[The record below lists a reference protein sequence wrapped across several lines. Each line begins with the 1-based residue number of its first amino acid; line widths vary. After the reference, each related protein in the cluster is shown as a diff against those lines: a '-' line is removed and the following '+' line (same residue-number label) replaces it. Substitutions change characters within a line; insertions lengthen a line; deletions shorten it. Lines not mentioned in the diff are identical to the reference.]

1 MMNSTSY
8 TDKLPNKLNNMLKS
22 FTGSECIMVRK
33 QKHKISKNNLQ
44 GQCHVNVQNFVT
56 KDGGIS
62 VSGWLLNRIPSLIT
76 MGIYVWS
83 FHSVWQSPDNK
94 LIDVTEDENYIG
106 RDKSIFIPDLN
117 RTPDLKNGT
126 SYNNFMTFTDCS
138 IAGYYGSS
146 IGKDIEVNEP
156 YWCNNTMT
164 MLLDVNE
171 HSGTY
176 RYLNAIYPDNLK
188 KFKDELECEIVNGRP
203 IPRPGSKYEEIGAFP
218 ATVFFDYS
226 LSCK

>member
-1 MMNSTSY
+1 MTNSTSY
-8 TDKLPNKLNNMLKS
+8 TDKLPHAMNNMLKS

-33 QKHKISKNNLQ
+33 QKNKPSNNNTQ
-44 GQCHVNVQNFVT
+44 GQCHLNVKNCIT

-106 RDKSIFIPDLN
+106 RDKSIFIPDIH

-126 SYNNFMTFTDCS
+126 SYNNFMTFTDRN
-138 IAGYYGSS
+138 IAKYYGSS
-146 IGKDIEVNEP
+146 IGKNIEINEL
-156 YWCNNTMT
+156 YWCDNTMT
-164 MLLDVNE
+164 MLLNLNE

-176 RYLNAIYPDNLK
+176 HYLNAIYPDNLK

-226 LSCK
+226 LSYK